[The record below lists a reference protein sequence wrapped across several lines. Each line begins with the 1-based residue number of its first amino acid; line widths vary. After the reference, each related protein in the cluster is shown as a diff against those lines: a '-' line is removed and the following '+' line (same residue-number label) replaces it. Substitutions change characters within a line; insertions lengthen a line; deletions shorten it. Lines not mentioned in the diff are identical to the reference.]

1 MLIPLIVHN
10 LADWKFVY
18 LWGILANTAPL
29 VLASPWVINQI
40 DLGYSSKG
48 ILKAVSDLKFDPHPY
63 PQVILKFR
71 PSMSSDYRTYYK
83 PQTN

>member
-18 LWGILANTAPL
+18 HWGILANTAPL

-40 DLGYSSKG
+40 DLGYSSES
-48 ILKAVSDLKFDPHPY
+48 ILKAVSDLKFDPY
-63 PQVILKFR
+63 PKAILKFR
-71 PSMSSDYRTYYK
+71 PSISSDYRTYYK
-83 PQTN
+83 PLTLTN